1 MNKGWVAPVPTPTS
15 MLEHYLLHGWCRAPQ
30 RDEVRHR
37 WQRAGPVR
45 AGCRACCQ
53 CWRSYAPRRSSHVCT
68 WSRHVPTRSSTAGHP
83 NDALCHVDTG
93 ATNHMTGLSVVFSD
107 IDERVTS
114 TVRFGDGSLVNIEGR
129 DTVLFSCKS
138 GENRQLVGVYL
149 IPRLGINL
157 VSVGHLDNDGYII
170 HVNKGLMWIQDE
182 RRRLLS
188 RVRRSPNRL
197 YYIRLDNARPVCLTA
212 RGMDTAWLWHGRFGH
227 ISFEALRKLSNG
239 DMVRG
244 LPHINTSIRCVKAA
258 WLKSSGDIHSH
269 RRGDG
274 VRVTASTWCMGISA
288 GRPRRRH

>member
-1 MNKGWVAPVPTPTS
+1 MDLTPPGPEQLSSTPISALEESPTELVGQEASTSVNKGWVAPVPTPTS

-30 RDEVRHR
+30 RDEGQASASGLSGLLPVLEKLRTATEQPRVHLVEA
-37 WQRAGPVR
+37 RAHAQFDG
-45 AGCRACCQ
+45 
-53 CWRSYAPRRSSHVCT
+53 
-68 WSRHVPTRSSTAGHP
+68 AGHP

-157 VSVGHLDNDGYII
+157 ISVGHLDNDGYII

-188 RVRRSPNRL
+188 RVRRSPNRM

-212 RGMDTAWLWHGRFGH
+212 RGMDTAWLWLTFRTH
-227 ISFEALRKLSNG
+227 KL
-239 DMVRG
+239 
-244 LPHINTSIRCVKAA
+244 
-258 WLKSSGDIHSH
+258 
-269 RRGDG
+269 
-274 VRVTASTWCMGISA
+274 
-288 GRPRRRH
+288 

>member
-1 MNKGWVAPVPTPTS
+1 VG
-15 MLEHYLLHGWCRAPQ
+15 
-30 RDEVRHR
+30 
-37 WQRAGPVR
+37 GPGPYPNLDV
-45 AGCRACCQ
+45 GTLP
-53 CWRSYAPRRSSHVCT
+53 APRM
-68 WSRHVPTRSSTAGHP
+68 VPRATKGRGPASLAKGQASASGLSGLLPVLEKLRTATEQPRVHLVEARAHAQFDGAGHP

-157 VSVGHLDNDGYII
+157 ISVGHLDNDGYII

-188 RVRRSPNRL
+188 RVRRSPNRM

-212 RGMDTAWLWHGRFGH
+212 RGMDTAWLWLTFRTH
-227 ISFEALRKLSNG
+227 KL
-239 DMVRG
+239 
-244 LPHINTSIRCVKAA
+244 
-258 WLKSSGDIHSH
+258 
-269 RRGDG
+269 
-274 VRVTASTWCMGISA
+274 
-288 GRPRRRH
+288 